1 MTDPRFKFHGYRYV
15 HVYILFKKKI
25 QNPTCYMYEK
35 VNPRIIIHQHAYYNP
50 NIYEYTTHTS
60 VNSKVNI
67 QLTALTRTVVE

>member
-15 HVYILFKKKI
+15 HVYILFTTKI

-50 NIYEYTTHTS
+50 NIYTTHTS